1 MSPTEAAAGPRLD
14 RIETWVF
21 DLDNTLY
28 RVSERMH
35 AEIDRKIGAF
45 LMEFLAVDAVEARRV
60 QKAYFAEYGLTM
72 RGLMVRHGL
81 DPQAFLDATGLPDLS
96 DVALDEGLAH
106 AIGRLPGRKII
117 YTNSH
122 AVHAERVLERIG
134 MTDHFEVVHDIIA
147 ANYLP
152 KPSAEAFAAICTT
165 CGFDPARAAMF
176 DDIIANL
183 KPAAA
188 LGMTTVWVKTDAA
201 WARDMTPGP
210 EVHYVVEN
218 LKAWIEAAVDG
229 R

>member
-1 MSPTEAAAGPRLD
+1 MNPPATNAGPPLD

-35 AEIDRKIGAF
+35 AEIDRKIGQF
-45 LMEFLAVDAVEARRV
+45 LMDYLAVDAAEARRI
-60 QKAYFAEYGLTM
+60 QKAYFAEYGLTL

-81 DPQAFLDATGLPDLS
+81 DPQVFLDATGLPDLS

-106 AIGRLPGRKII
+106 AIGRLPGRKIV

-152 KPSAEAFAAICTT
+152 KPSAEAFAEICRV
-165 CGFDPARAAMF
+165 CGFDPGRAAMV
-176 DDIIANL
+176 DDIVKNL
-183 KPAAA
+183 EPAAA
-188 LGMTTVWVKTDAA
+188 LGMATVWVRTDAA
-201 WARDMTPGP
+201 WARDVTPGP
-210 EVHYVVEN
+210 HVHHVVDD
-218 LKAWIEAAVDG
+218 LRAWIEAVIG
-229 R
+229 GG